1 MEKRTIIAFVL
12 SFAVLL
18 LWSYVF
24 APKEEQVPPKGEPPT
39 REAPKEAAAPQ
50 QGRGCQTPTV
60 WFTAARPL
68 LMRL

>member
-24 APKEEQVPPKGEPPT
+24 APKEEQAPPKGEPQ
-39 REAPKEAAAPQ
+39 REAPSGSAQRNPSRQLPPNRGTSRAP
-50 QGRGCQTPTV
+50 
-60 WFTAARPL
+60 AE
-68 LMRL
+68 RL